1 MIDSNNL
8 YFKQAELLVR
18 IIPFVAEEPCFAIK
32 GGTAINLFIRDLP
45 RLSVDIDLVYL
56 PVQDRNS
63 SLDAIDKALK
73 TIAKKAST
81 AIKALRITLAKLS
94 GTDKTIKLFIEL
106 NHVRIKV
113 EVSPVLRGTVFP
125 VVTLEVTNNVSELLG
140 YAEALVVSIPDLYAG
155 KICAT
160 LDRQHPRD
168 LFDILYLL
176 KNEGIT
182 ESIFKAFMVYL
193 ISHNRPI
200 TEIINP
206 NFKDLSVVFSREFK
220 GMTMEAI
227 SLDDLYE
234 TREQLIH
241 IINKRLN
248 ESDKKFLIS
257 FKSGKPD
264 WSLLG
269 INGVEN
275 LPAVKWKLQN
285 IINMPDS
292 KRASAVNKLKTT
304 LERVIL

>member
-1 MIDSNNL
+1 MIDRNNL

-18 IIPFVAEEPCFAIK
+18 IIPFVAEETCFAIK

-63 SLDAIDKALK
+63 SLTAIDKALK
-73 TIAKKAST
+73 TIAENASS
-81 AIKALRITLAKLS
+81 AIRALRITPAKLS

-125 VVTLEVTNNVSELLG
+125 AEILEVTSNVSDLLG
-140 YAEALVVSIPDLYAG
+140 YAEAPVVSIPDLYAG
-155 KICAT
+155 KICAA

-176 KNEGIT
+176 NNEGIT
-182 ESIFKAFMVYL
+182 ESIFKAFIVYL
-193 ISHNRPI
+193 ISHSRPI
-200 TEIINP
+200 SEIINP
-206 NFKDLSVVFSREFK
+206 NLKDLSVVFPREFK
-220 GMTMEAI
+220 GMTMEDV
-227 SLDDLYE
+227 SLDDLYK

-241 IINKRLN
+241 IISRLLT

-257 FKSGKPD
+257 FKSGRPD

-269 INGVEN
+269 IDGVKN

-285 IINMPDS
+285 IINMQDS
-292 KRASAVNKLKTT
+292 KRGNAVNNLKDV
-304 LERVIL
+304 LEL